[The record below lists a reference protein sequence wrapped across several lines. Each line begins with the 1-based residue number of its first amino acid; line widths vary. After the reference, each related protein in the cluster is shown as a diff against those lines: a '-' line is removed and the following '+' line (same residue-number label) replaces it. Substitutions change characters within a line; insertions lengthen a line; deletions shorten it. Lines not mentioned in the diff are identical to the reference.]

1 MTNEEQDKRTIE
13 RIIGD
18 GVPTIKHLNMRLSGH
33 VIVAKRQFL
42 AAVCHPAELSECPFL
57 AAAGCFT
64 AARNG
69 SGSPALIGVER
80 GLA

>member
-18 GVPTIKHLNMRLSGH
+18 GVPTIKHLNMRLSGR

-57 AAAGCFT
+57 ASGCLT